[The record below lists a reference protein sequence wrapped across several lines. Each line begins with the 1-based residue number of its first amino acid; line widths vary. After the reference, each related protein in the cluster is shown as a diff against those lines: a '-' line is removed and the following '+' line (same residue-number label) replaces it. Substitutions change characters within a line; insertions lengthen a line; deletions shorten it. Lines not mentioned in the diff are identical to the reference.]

1 MNFTCSGKIIK
12 WRAAG
17 ELSGQMNDNTKLRIW
32 RKLANQPGFYSS
44 TQLTIAL
51 GTCPNNQTVD
61 TINTNVHECELASE
75 SQVPVQAGD
84 IVGLE
89 IPRSTRR
96 VFTLYFKKRDGPTNY
111 EFILTPSG
119 NDNLSLSDT
128 SVTRRDTPL
137 LSLTVVIP
145 DTVATTSTNDIIV
158 TTTGSPIDGN
168 TTNNTINIDND
179 DKSEVLNISI
189 MTVAVFAGLALMSGI
204 IILLILALV
213 CTVRKNRKLKKK
225 MTTNDR
231 TRGLSLG
238 DTGSNINSSMEMI
251 LNENTT
257 GHVTSIPMEENIA
270 YNKRRRSDGYEYVI
284 NELVYAS
291 VEQPNQIQPVES
303 TSQTSNGYLEL
314 QA

>member
-75 SQVPVQAGD
+75 SQVPVQPGD
-84 IVGLE
+84 IIGLE

-96 VFTLYFKKRDGPTNY
+96 VFTPYFKKRAGPTNY

-137 LSLTVVIP
+137 LSLTVVVT
-145 DTVATTSTNDIIV
+145 DTVATTSAIV
-158 TTTGSPIDGN
+158 TATEPPINRNITNN
-168 TTNNTINIDND
+168 TTNVDNN
-179 DKSEVLNISI
+179 DKSEVLTISV

-225 MTTNDR
+225 MTTNDH

-251 LNENTT
+251 LNESTT

-270 YNKRRRSDGYEYVI
+270 YNKRRQSDGYEYVI

-303 TSQTSNGYLEL
+303 TSTASNGYLDL